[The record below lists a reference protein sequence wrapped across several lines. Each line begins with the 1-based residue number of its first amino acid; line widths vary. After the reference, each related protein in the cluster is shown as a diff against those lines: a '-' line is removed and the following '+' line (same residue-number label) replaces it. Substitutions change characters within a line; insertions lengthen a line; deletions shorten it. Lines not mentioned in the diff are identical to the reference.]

1 MRIQVRMYIN
11 LDVDPEEYPMPSD
24 GDVRDEF
31 EDAMREYIHDIIGV
45 KIKNIKVSQE
55 IDNAE

>member
-1 MRIQVRMYIN
+1 MKFKVFMT
-11 LDVDPEEYPMPSD
+11 LDVDPEEYLMPSD

-31 EDAMREYIHDIIGV
+31 EDALREYIHDINGV

-55 IDNAE
+55 IDNA

>member
-1 MRIQVRMYIN
+1 MRIKVRMYIN
-11 LDVDPEEYPMPSD
+11 LDVDPEEYLMPSD

-31 EDAMREYIHDIIGV
+31 EDALREYIHDINGV

-55 IDNAE
+55 IDNA